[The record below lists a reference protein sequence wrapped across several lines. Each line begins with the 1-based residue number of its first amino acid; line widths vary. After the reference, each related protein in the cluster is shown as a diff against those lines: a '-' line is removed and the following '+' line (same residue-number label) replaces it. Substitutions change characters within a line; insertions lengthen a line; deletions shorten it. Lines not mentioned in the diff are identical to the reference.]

1 MLIQENYFRKVK
13 KDKQFLIKNMENKE
27 NNKGYVYILTNRSF
41 REDWVKIGKSL
52 REVDVRSKELDNTA
66 VPLPFEIFATLKTS
80 KYNNVEK
87 NLHKIFTDLADARIR
102 KGREFF
108 NITPERALDYLKDQ
122 AEIIDDAELN
132 IPDDI
137 EVEKTNRK
145 KTVYKGKYKVNT
157 DEIFYFAKDTTDAR
171 MRVVDG
177 NKYIVLSGSRIDPN
191 IYSNKNT
198 VIKLREENADNLDD
212 GTTIADIEFSSPST
226 AGEFVGGGATNGKY
240 YWRTK
245 NDKKLAD
252 FIEYIK

>member
-1 MLIQENYFRKVK
+1 MRN
-13 KDKQFLIKNMENKE
+13 E
-27 NNKGYVYILTNRSF
+27 NNKGYVYILTNSSF
-41 REDWVKIGKSL
+41 RENWVKIGKSS

-66 VPLPFEIFATLKTS
+66 VPLPFEIFATLKTT
-80 KYNNVEK
+80 KYNEVEK

-108 NITPERALDYLKDQ
+108 NITPQKALDYLKDQ

-132 IPDDI
+132 IPDY
-137 EVEKTNRK
+137 EENEKTGRK
-145 KTVYKGKYKVNT
+145 KNVYKGKYKVNT

-171 MRVVDG
+171 MKVIDG
-177 NKYIVLSGSRIDPN
+177 DRYIVLAGSKIDPN
-191 IYSNKNT
+191 IYSNENA
-198 VIKLREENADNLDD
+198 VRKLREENADKLDD

-226 AGEFVGGGATNGKY
+226 AGEFVVGGAANGKY

>member
-1 MLIQENYFRKVK
+1 
-13 KDKQFLIKNMENKE
+13 MENKE
-27 NNKGYVYILTNRSF
+27 NNKGYVYILTNPSF
-41 REDWVKIGKSL
+41 REDWVKIGKSS

-80 KYNNVEK
+80 KYNKVEK

-137 EVEKTNRK
+137 EVEVEKTDRK
-145 KTVYKGKYKVNT
+145 KTIYKGKYKVNT

-177 NKYIVLSGSRIDPN
+177 NKYIVLAGSKIDPN
-191 IYSNKNT
+191 IYSNKDA
-198 VIKLREENADNLDD
+198 VRKLREENVDNFDD
-212 GTTIADIEFSSPST
+212 GTTITDIEFSSPST
-226 AGEFVGGGATNGKY
+226 AAQFVGGGAANGKY

-245 NDKKLAD
+245 DDKKLAD

>member
-1 MLIQENYFRKVK
+1 MRN
-13 KDKQFLIKNMENKE
+13 E
-27 NNKGYVYILTNRSF
+27 NNKGYVYILTNSSF
-41 REDWVKIGKSL
+41 RENWVKIGKSS

-66 VPLPFEIFATLKTS
+66 VPLPFEIFATLKTT
-80 KYNNVEK
+80 KYNEVEK

-108 NITPERALDYLKDQ
+108 NITPQKALDYLKDQ

-132 IPDDI
+132 IPDY
-137 EVEKTNRK
+137 EETEKTGRK
-145 KTVYKGKYKVNT
+145 KNVYKGKYKVNT

-171 MRVVDG
+171 MKVIDG
-177 NKYIVLSGSRIDPN
+177 DRYIVLAGSKIDPN
-191 IYSNKNT
+191 IYSNENA
-198 VIKLREENADNLDD
+198 VRKLREENTEKRDD

-226 AGEFVGGGATNGKY
+226 AGEFVVGGAANGKY

>member
-1 MLIQENYFRKVK
+1 MN
-13 KDKQFLIKNMENKE
+13 NMKNKE
-27 NNKGYVYILTNRSF
+27 SNKGYVYILTNSSF

-66 VPLPFEIFATLKTS
+66 VPLPFEIFTTLKTS
-80 KYNNVEK
+80 KYNEVEK

-132 IPDDI
+132 IPDDDEI
-137 EVEKTNRK
+137 KKTDRK
-145 KTVYKGKYKVNT
+145 KNVYKGKYSVNT

-171 MRVVDG
+171 MKVIDG
-177 NKYIVLSGSRIDPN
+177 NRYIVLAGSRIDLN
-191 IYSNKNT
+191 IYSNKDA
-198 VIKLREENADNLDD
+198 VKKLREENADKIDD
-212 GTTIADIEFSSPST
+212 GITIVDIEFSSPST
-226 AGEFVGGGATNGKY
+226 AGELVGGGAANGKY

-245 NDKKLAD
+245 DDKKLAD

>member
-1 MLIQENYFRKVK
+1 MRN
-13 KDKQFLIKNMENKE
+13 E
-27 NNKGYVYILTNRSF
+27 NNKGYVYILTNSSF
-41 REDWVKIGKSL
+41 RENWVKIGKSS

-66 VPLPFEIFATLKTS
+66 VPLPFEIFATLKTT
-80 KYNNVEK
+80 KYNEVEK

-108 NITPERALDYLKDQ
+108 NITPQKALDYLKDQ
-122 AEIIDDAELN
+122 AKIIDDAELN
-132 IPDDI
+132 IPDY
-137 EVEKTNRK
+137 EETEKTGRK
-145 KTVYKGKYKVNT
+145 KNVYKGKYKVNT

-171 MRVVDG
+171 MKVIDG
-177 NKYIVLSGSRIDPN
+177 DRYIVLAGSKIDPN
-191 IYSNKNT
+191 IYSNENA
-198 VIKLREENADNLDD
+198 VRKLREENTDKLDD

-226 AGEFVGGGATNGKY
+226 AGEFVVGGAANGKY

>member
-1 MLIQENYFRKVK
+1 MRN
-13 KDKQFLIKNMENKE
+13 E
-27 NNKGYVYILTNRSF
+27 NNKGYVYILTNSSF
-41 REDWVKIGKSL
+41 RENWVKIGKSS

-66 VPLPFEIFATLKTS
+66 VPLPFEIFATLKTT
-80 KYNNVEK
+80 KYNEVEK

-108 NITPERALDYLKDQ
+108 NITPQKALDYLKDQ

-132 IPDDI
+132 IPDY
-137 EVEKTNRK
+137 EETEKTGRK
-145 KTVYKGKYKVNT
+145 KNVYKGKYKVNT

-171 MRVVDG
+171 MKVIDG
-177 NKYIVLSGSRIDPN
+177 DRYIVLAGSKIDPN
-191 IYSNKNT
+191 IYSNENA
-198 VIKLREENADNLDD
+198 VRKLREENTDKLDD

-226 AGEFVGGGATNGKY
+226 AGEFVVGGAANGKY

>member
-1 MLIQENYFRKVK
+1 MK
-13 KDKQFLIKNMENKE
+13 NKE
-27 NNKGYVYILTNRSF
+27 NNKGYVYILTNPSF
-41 REDWVKIGKSL
+41 REDWVKIGRSL

-80 KYNNVEK
+80 KYNKVEK

-108 NITPERALDYLKDQ
+108 NITPEKALNYLKDQ
-122 AEIIDDAELN
+122 AEIINDAELN
-132 IPDDI
+132 IPDDP
-137 EVEKTNRK
+137 EVEKTDRK

-171 MRVVDG
+171 MRVIDG
-177 NKYIVLSGSRIDPN
+177 NKYVVLSGSRIDQN
-191 IYSNKNT
+191 IYSNKD
-198 VIKLREENADNLDD
+198 VVKKLREENIDKIDD
-212 GTTIADIEFSSPST
+212 GITITNIEFPSPST
-226 AGEFVGGGATNGKY
+226 AGEFVGGGAANGKY

-245 NDKKLAD
+245 DDKKLAD